1 MATTAAS
8 LPVVLFFLLLLT
20 SPPPSLSFSFS
31 QFKTL
36 FSLAHSLMSRVAN
49 LRASRGDFAGSQR
62 ARHIAHQ
69 LEQGLGLNFWGS
81 MWSLAWD
88 YAKNYA
94 WRDISYSDLYDAVP
108 DMNALL
114 RAFAELTGLE
124 SDMARA
130 SWVTRNY
137 QSVLRVANS
146 LLKRLLKVFRKSGA
160 WRDVVETVQVEVVN
174 GGLLKDCLE
183 LGSGDLKGM
192 VQILKDLALNFY
204 SSTSQRPEL
213 LGFDDYIPPYA
224 TARGRDILRGI
235 NYASAAAGI
244 REETGRQLGGRI
256 SFSGQVENY
265 QNTVSQVV
273 DLLGDED
280 SAAAYLSNQ
289 FTPQQ
294 YSENLLQQYSDQLRL
309 LYNYGAR
316 KFVLFGLGQ
325 IGCSPNELAQ
335 NSPDGRTCVQKI
347 NSANQIFNAGLR
359 SLVDQ
364 FNNNQADAK
373 FIYIDSFGIFQDVID
388 NPPAFGFRVVNTG
401 CCGVGRNNGQI
412 TCLPFQTPCS
422 NRDEYLFWDAFHPTE
437 AGNAV
442 IGRRAYSAQRPTDAY
457 PIDIRRLAQL

>member
-108 DMNALL
+108 DMNELL

-137 QSVLRVANS
+137 QSVLR
-146 LLKRLLKVFRKSGA
+146 GA

-204 SSTSQRPEL
+204 SSTSQR
-213 LGFDDYIPPYA
+213 
-224 TARGRDILRGI
+224 R
-235 NYASAAAGI
+235 
-244 REETGRQLGGRI
+244 
-256 SFSGQVENY
+256 
-265 QNTVSQVV
+265 
-273 DLLGDED
+273 
-280 SAAAYLSNQ
+280 
-289 FTPQQ
+289 
-294 YSENLLQQYSDQLRL
+294 
-309 LYNYGAR
+309 
-316 KFVLFGLGQ
+316 
-325 IGCSPNELAQ
+325 NEL
-335 NSPDGRTCVQKI
+335 
-347 NSANQIFNAGLR
+347 
-359 SLVDQ
+359 
-364 FNNNQADAK
+364 
-373 FIYIDSFGIFQDVID
+373 
-388 NPPAFGFRVVNTG
+388 
-401 CCGVGRNNGQI
+401 
-412 TCLPFQTPCS
+412 
-422 NRDEYLFWDAFHPTE
+422 
-437 AGNAV
+437 
-442 IGRRAYSAQRPTDAY
+442 
-457 PIDIRRLAQL
+457 

>member
-8 LPVVLFFLLLLT
+8 FPVVLFFLLLLT

-62 ARHIAHQ
+62 ARHIAQQ

-108 DMNALL
+108 DMNELL

-160 WRDVVETVQVEVVN
+160 WRNVVETVQVEVVD

-204 SSTSQRPEL
+204 SSTSQR
-213 LGFDDYIPPYA
+213 
-224 TARGRDILRGI
+224 R
-235 NYASAAAGI
+235 
-244 REETGRQLGGRI
+244 
-256 SFSGQVENY
+256 
-265 QNTVSQVV
+265 
-273 DLLGDED
+273 
-280 SAAAYLSNQ
+280 
-289 FTPQQ
+289 
-294 YSENLLQQYSDQLRL
+294 
-309 LYNYGAR
+309 
-316 KFVLFGLGQ
+316 
-325 IGCSPNELAQ
+325 NEL
-335 NSPDGRTCVQKI
+335 
-347 NSANQIFNAGLR
+347 
-359 SLVDQ
+359 
-364 FNNNQADAK
+364 
-373 FIYIDSFGIFQDVID
+373 
-388 NPPAFGFRVVNTG
+388 
-401 CCGVGRNNGQI
+401 
-412 TCLPFQTPCS
+412 
-422 NRDEYLFWDAFHPTE
+422 
-437 AGNAV
+437 
-442 IGRRAYSAQRPTDAY
+442 
-457 PIDIRRLAQL
+457 